1 MRLKRQSLVYSK
13 VWSLL
18 TRPTL
23 DYWNFIFSVSIFE
36 GGHTMKRSLWLIVWL
51 LMFFGMS
58 VAQAAEPS
66 IHVVTRGET
75 LRSIAGASW
84 KAVCKANNLA
94 DCNKI
99 RVGQKIHMTVG
110 QTPKMSLLTIITKN
124 PACITLGVA
133 PLNAEHRLELA
144 LEGID
149 ALMTLTPKQKETAKQ
164 KFKAGQKA
172 SSRELVGTQHFG
184 EMLYR
189 SKVSKKVVHVY
200 DKPICTPDEGGQTEV
215 MDTYDLGDG
224 VFLANPKR
232 CGNIA
237 TFTKAA
243 RKPEPVVPQP
253 VVQPETVVPEVA
265 VTSSG
270 CPLDPKAVIGQEH
283 EPKHSG
289 NDAHSTYL
297 AGAVY
302 CTWRGENGT
311 HGVGIGGQASM
322 WTGLVNGGAGRF
334 SGHFAALGPAY
345 EYISD
350 NGWDFEAKALIGRLD
365 EHFVQ
370 GDYYRSERHFTLI
383 GPALSYNNYERRQH
397 GEQWFP
403 ETQLSGVLGFPLTK
417 SVAHSWQGKAIEN
430 TTELSKFG
438 VYFNAA
444 IRQWIYDGDV
454 VQPYVQLGYFLESP
468 SSESMSFRVG
478 FADPHRVCGIGFG
491 FDHDLKSGGN
501 AKAWGWWCDLIKGAE
516 VVRDHHRLSQ
526 VIEKGDVKVVNGIY
540 MMPLDDD
547 ETQVEAPAEEGT
559 VAQAEVPPAT
569 NTE

>member
-1 MRLKRQSLVYSK
+1 
-13 VWSLL
+13 
-18 TRPTL
+18 
-23 DYWNFIFSVSIFE
+23 
-36 GGHTMKRSLWLIVWL
+36 MKRTMWVFACL
-51 LMFFGMS
+51 LMFFRMS

-75 LRSIAGASW
+75 LRGIAGTNW
-84 KAVCKANNLA
+84 KVVCKANSLA

-99 RVGQKIHMTVG
+99 RVGQRIQMTVS
-110 QTPKMSLLTIITKN
+110 QAPKTPLMTLIAKN
-124 PACITLGVA
+124 PSCITLGVA

-144 LEGID
+144 LQGID
-149 ALMTLTPKQKETAKQ
+149 ALETLTPKQKETAKQ
-164 KFKAGQKA
+164 KFTAGQKA
-172 SSRELVGTQHFG
+172 SSSELVGTHHFG

-189 SKVSKKVVHVY
+189 SKVTKKVVHVY
-200 DKPICTPDEGGQTEV
+200 GKPICTPEEGGVPEV

-237 TFTKAA
+237 TFTKAVK
-243 RKPEPVVPQP
+243 KPEPVVPQP
-253 VVQPETVVPEVA
+253 VVQLETFVPEVV

-270 CPLDPKAVIGQEH
+270 CPIDLKAVIGREH
-283 EPKHSG
+283 EPKHDG
-289 NDAHSTYL
+289 NDANSAYL
-297 AGAVY
+297 AWALY
-302 CTWRGENGT
+302 ICTWRGETGT

-322 WTGLVNGGAGRF
+322 WDGLVNGGAGRF
-334 SGHFAALGPAY
+334 SGRFAAIGPAY

-365 EHFVQ
+365 EKFVQ
-370 GDYYRSERHFTLI
+370 GEYRSERHFTLV
-383 GPALSYNNYERRQH
+383 GPQLSYNNYERRQR
-397 GEQWFP
+397 GERWFP
-403 ETQLSGVLGFPLTK
+403 ETQANIVVGLPLTK
-417 SVAHSWQGKAIEN
+417 SVTHSWQGKAIED

-438 VYFNAA
+438 VYLNAGV
-444 IRQWIYDGDV
+444 RQWIYDGDI

-468 SSESMSFRVG
+468 SSESMSFRAG

-501 AKAWGWWCDLIKGAE
+501 AKAWGWWCDLVKGVK

-526 VIEKGDVKVVNGIY
+526 VIEEDGVEVVNGIY
-540 MMPLDDD
+540 MVPLGDG
-547 ETQVEAPAEEGT
+547 ETQAEAPAAEGT